1 VRNDKNGL
9 KKDFI
14 MASIAHQVHRCL
26 EQVTL
31 DEGEIE
37 RLKTALGGRSVKQA
51 LRPGGDPTKAL
62 PEIIGKGTRKTYFR
76 TGRTFFEQAKKL
88 TGEKQLGQLLTHEI
102 ILNTFDY
109 HYASCAPGT
118 AYRIQAAIKKIHAG
132 ALKLG
137 WVQGKCPIENE
148 LRERDENHVRTHRYG
163 YHPADAEKI
172 VTHLAETHSPYALPA
187 EIAFRCGL
195 RENEIAGLK
204 GGHVDRE
211 RCLLCFKGKGGRYRE
226 VPISGELLA
235 RLGETTGYY
244 FNPKE
249 SWCANFRSAVQK
261 AAKAL
266 GIEGSGV
273 HRLRATFAQL
283 EYIRLR
289 LDGQDDESARHAVSK
304 LLGHNRLD
312 VTFAYIPRDFEWHDY
327 AKFVSPS
334 DRMSGGA

>member
-1 VRNDKNGL
+1 
-9 KKDFI
+9 

-31 DEGEIE
+31 NEDEIE
-37 RLKTALGGRSVKQA
+37 RLKTGIGGRSVKQA

-62 PEIIGKGTRKTYFR
+62 PQIIGKSTYNTYFR
-76 TGRTFFEQAKKL
+76 TGRTFFEQAKEL
-88 TGEKQLGQLLTHEI
+88 ADEKQLGRLLTHEI

-109 HYASCAPGT
+109 HYTSCAPGT

-137 WVQGKCPIENE
+137 WVQGKCPIEND

-172 VTHLAETHSPYALPA
+172 VVYLAENRSPYALPA
-187 EIAFRCGL
+187 EIALRCGL

-211 RCLLCFKGKGGRYRE
+211 RRLLCFKGKGGRYRE
-226 VPISGELLA
+226 VPISIMLLG
-235 RLGETTGYY
+235 RLGETQGYY
-244 FNPKE
+244 FTPKE
-249 SWCANFRSAVQK
+249 SWCANFRTTVQK
-261 AAKAL
+261 ATKAL

-273 HRLRATFAQL
+273 HRLRATYAQL

-289 LDGQDDESARHAVSK
+289 LDGKEDEGARHAVSK

-312 VTFAYIPRDFEWHDY
+312 VTYAYIPRDFEWRDY
-327 AKFVSPS
+327 AQFVSPDNS
-334 DRMSGGA
+334 AVRER

>member
-1 VRNDKNGL
+1 
-9 KKDFI
+9 

-31 DEGEIE
+31 DKDELEH
-37 RLKTALGGRSVKQA
+37 LKTELGGRSVKQA
-51 LRPGGDPTKAL
+51 LRPGGDPTKPL
-62 PEIIGKGTRKTYFR
+62 PKIIGKGTLKTYFR
-76 TGRTFFEQAKKL
+76 TGRTFFELAKEL
-88 TGEKQLGQLLTHEI
+88 TDEKMLGQLLTHEV
-102 ILNTFDY
+102 ILKTFDY

-118 AYRIQAAIKKIHAG
+118 AYRIQAAIKKIFAG

-137 WVQGKCPIENE
+137 WVQGKCPIEND

-172 VTHLAETHSPYALPA
+172 IAYLTEHRSPYALPA
-187 EIAFRCGL
+187 EIALRCGL

-211 RCLLCFKGKGGRYRE
+211 RGLLCFKGKGGRYRE
-226 VPISGELLA
+226 VPVSQVLLA
-235 RLGETTGYY
+235 QLGETKGYF

-249 SWCANFRSAVQK
+249 SWCANFRTVVQK
-261 AAKAL
+261 ATKVL

-273 HRLRATFAQL
+273 HRLRATFAQM
-283 EYIRLR
+283 EYVRLR
-289 LDGQDDESARHAVSK
+289 LSGTEDEEGRHMVSK

-312 VTFAYIPRDFEWHDY
+312 VTYAYIPRDFEWQDY
-327 AKFVSPS
+327 AQYVSLANPTT
-334 DRMSGGA
+334 RER

>member
-1 VRNDKNGL
+1 
-9 KKDFI
+9 

-31 DEGEIE
+31 TEDKLEH
-37 RLKTALGGRSVKQA
+37 LKTELGGRSIKQS
-51 LRPGGDPTKAL
+51 LRPGGDPTKPL

-76 TGRTFFEQAKKL
+76 TGRTFFEQAKEL
-88 TGEKQLGQLLTHEI
+88 TGEKQLGRLLTREI

-109 HYASCAPGT
+109 HYTSCAPGT
-118 AYRIQAAIKKIHAG
+118 AYRIQAAIKKIHSG

-137 WVQGKCPIENE
+137 WVQGKCPIEND
-148 LRERDENHVRTHRYG
+148 LRERDENHVRKHRYG

-172 VTHLAETHSPYALPA
+172 VAHLAETRSPYALPA

-204 GGHVDRE
+204 RGHVDQKRN
-211 RCLLCFKGKGGRYRE
+211 LLCFKGKGGRYRE
-226 VPISGELLA
+226 VPIPVDLLV
-235 RLGETTGYY
+235 RLGETAGYY
-244 FNPKE
+244 FTPKE
-249 SWCANFRSAVQK
+249 SWCANFRMAVQK
-261 AAKAL
+261 ATKAL

-283 EYIRLR
+283 EYTRLR
-289 LDGQDDESARHAVSK
+289 LVGQDDEAARHAVSK

-312 VTFAYIPRDFEWHDY
+312 VTYAYIPRDFEWDQVVQ
-327 AKFVSPS
+327 FVSPS
-334 DRMSGGA
+334 DRKIGGA